1 MKQLAKRLL
10 IRWCSDK
17 FTPSSLKLMSKI
29 SRRKFIIKGVLAT
42 ITFSL
47 LNSYW
52 FKKYV
57 IEWNYFDISKKK
69 TIR

>member
-1 MKQLAKRLL
+1 
-10 IRWCSDK
+10 
-17 FTPSSLKLMSKI
+17 MSKI